1 MREYKTFIFESY
13 EFNKEKREIKLF
25 YSLDKEVF
33 FCEKIKLPAI
43 DYFHFDEDLLD
54 KALFNLHLIAGVN
67 YYKTYCPE
75 EIKIFSGIL
84 SEEQA
89 FFWNDIYTKGLGE
102 FFFKNDI
109 DFRGLVNFPFEK
121 DVYNSASDVELPS
134 RTLVPLGGGKDSI
147 VSSELIK
154 EEEIDF
160 DFLRLGESE
169 IVQDIAEKSGKK
181 VLYMERELS
190 PELFRLNK
198 EDAYNGHIPITAY
211 VNFLSVVF
219 CILFGY
225 KYLAHSIEKSADEG
239 NVEYLGETV
248 NHQYSKSFA
257 FEKSFSKYL
266 NDYISPDIKVFSLLR
281 PFSELK
287 IVQMFSQ
294 YKDYFPLF
302 TSCNANWTITKEKP
316 EGKWCGFC
324 PKCAFIFLALS
335 SFLPKKEL
343 VKIFGKNLFA
353 DEKLQPLF
361 LSLIGKHEFKPFEC
375 VGTLEE
381 SMAAFILASKNGG
394 YKDDFVMK
402 YFDTKILGSI
412 ENPNELVEEVL
423 KIGSTENIPEEFKDI
438 IKKL

>member
-25 YSLDKEVF
+25 YSLDNKVF
-33 FCEKIKLPAI
+33 FCEKITLPDI
-43 DYFHFDEDLLD
+43 DYFSFNEELLD
-54 KALFNLHLIAGVN
+54 KALFNLHLIAGAS
-67 YYKTYCPE
+67 YYKTYCPK
-75 EIKIFSGIL
+75 EIKISSGVL
-84 SEEQA
+84 SKEQA
-89 FFWNDIYTKGLGE
+89 LFWNDIYTKGLGE
-102 FFFKNDI
+102 FFFKNNI
-109 DFRGLVNFPFEK
+109 DFRGLVDFPFEK
-121 DVYNSASDVELPS
+121 DVRSSASSVELPS

-160 DFLRLGESE
+160 DFLRLGKSE
-169 IVQDIAEKSGKK
+169 IVQGIAEKAGKK

-190 PELFRLNK
+190 SELFRLNK
-198 EDAYNGHIPITAY
+198 EDVYNGHVPITAY

-225 KYLAHSIEKSADEG
+225 KYLAHSMEKSADEG
-239 NVEYLGETV
+239 NVEYLGEIV

-281 PFSELK
+281 PLSELK
-287 IVQMFSQ
+287 IVQIFSQ

-302 TSCNANWTITKEKP
+302 ASCNANWTITKKKP

-324 PKCAFIFLALS
+324 PKCVFIFLALS
-335 SFLPKKEL
+335 AFLPKEEV

-361 LSLIGKHEFKPFEC
+361 LSLIGKHKFKPFEC

-381 SMAAFILASKNGG
+381 SMAAFILASKSGE
-394 YKDDFVMK
+394 YSDDFIMK
-402 YFDTKILGSI
+402 YFDTNILGSVP
-412 ENPNELVEEVL
+412 NPEELIKEVF
-423 KIGSTENIPEEFKDI
+423 KGGSTENIPEEFKSI

>member
-1 MREYKTFIFESY
+1 MGKYKTFIFKSY

-25 YSLDKEVF
+25 YSLDDEVL
-33 FCEKIKLPAI
+33 FCEKIILPSN
-43 DYFHFDEDLLD
+43 DYFKFDKELLD
-54 KALFNLHLIAGVN
+54 KALFNLHLIAGAS

-75 EIKIFSGIL
+75 EIKSSGVL
-84 SEEQA
+84 SKEQA
-89 FFWNDIYTKGLGE
+89 LFWNDIYTKGLGE
-102 FFFKNDI
+102 FFFKNNI

-121 DVYNSASDVELPS
+121 DVHSSASEVKLPS

-147 VSSELIK
+147 VTTELMK
-154 EEEIDF
+154 EEGIDF
-160 DFLRLGESE
+160 DLLRYGENE
-169 IVQDIAEKSGKK
+169 MIRKIAEKSGKK

-190 PELFRLNK
+190 PELFRLNE

-211 VNFLSVVF
+211 INFLSVVF

-239 NVEYLGETV
+239 NVEYLGETI

-257 FEKSFSKYL
+257 FEKDFSKYL

-281 PFSELK
+281 PLSELK
-287 IVQMFSQ
+287 IMQIFSQ
-294 YKDYFPLF
+294 YKDYFSLF
-302 TSCNANWTITKEKP
+302 ASCNANWTITKEKP
-316 EGKWCGFC
+316 KGKWCGFC

-335 SFLPKKEL
+335 AFLPKKEL

-361 LSLIGKHEFKPFEC
+361 LSLIGKHDLKPFEC
-375 VGTLEE
+375 VGTFQE
-381 SMAAFILASKNGG
+381 SMAAFILASRKGE
-394 YKDDFVMK
+394 YADDFIMK
-402 YFDTKILGSI
+402 YFDINILESVGNQ
-412 ENPNELVEEVL
+412 EELIKEVF
-423 KIGSTENIPEEFKDI
+423 KVGSTENIPEEFRSI